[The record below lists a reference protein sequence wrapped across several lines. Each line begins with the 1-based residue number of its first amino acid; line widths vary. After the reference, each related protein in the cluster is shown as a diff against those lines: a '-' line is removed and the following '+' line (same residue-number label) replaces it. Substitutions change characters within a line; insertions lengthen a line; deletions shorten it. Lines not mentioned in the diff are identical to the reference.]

1 MELIIETADRDLP
14 AHAAKKTCSVCWIA
28 TIPMSH
34 LHKAVKTAPGGP
46 LGEFGAM
53 FHRGLGWLATKGR
66 ELVEH
71 VGLADKV
78 QTRFECQYPSVRAL
92 SLAGFTEVPDIVG
105 LGQHFLLF
113 VRANRDRLSELLLD
127 NSYGY
132 FSKEVAHDLKVFF
145 PMHIGTGWMTEWCV
159 KESDRLNVN

>member
-1 MELIIETADRDLP
+1 MELIIETANRDLP

-34 LHKAVKTAPGGP
+34 LHRAVKTSSSGFLGGI
-46 LGEFGAM
+46 
-53 FHRGLGWLATKGR
+53 HRGLAWVATKGR

-71 VGLADKV
+71 VGLKDKV
-78 QTRFECQYPSVRAL
+78 QTRFECNYPSVRAL

-113 VRANRDRLSELLLD
+113 VRANRDRLSDLLLD
-127 NSYGY
+127 DSYGY
-132 FSKEVAHDLKVFF
+132 FSKTVAHNLKVFF
-145 PMHIGTGWMTEWCV
+145 SMHMGTGWMTEWCV
-159 KESDRLNVN
+159 KEKESVRLNVN